1 MAAVHGGHSGHMP
14 ATGDRKALAWAGWLT
29 GLYFV
34 IELAIGIWTGSVA
47 VMSDAFHT
55 FSAVGG
61 VLIALVAIRL
71 GDRRSSPARTFGY
84 VRAEIL
90 GALFNGLFLV
100 VMALF
105 VLWMGAMRLMEPIH
119 LPTTP
124 MLAAAAGG
132 IITELIALRLLYAR
146 SKDNLN
152 MKGALW
158 HIIQTFVGS
167 FLIIVSA
174 LVIRFTGFL
183 AIDPLLG
190 MVFGVVLLWASWGII
205 RDALHILLQGTPGDL
220 DMEAAIEA
228 LRQVPGVT
236 DVHHVHA
243 WSLTSGMN
251 IFSSHVCVRDPR
263 EGQRVLEEATQMLRD
278 RFKVYFR
285 HCRSRSAASPV
296 RRRRRRST
304 SRDLGRTIL
313 TPARIQP
320 PDFILS
326 DAADLIT
333 EIG

>member
-1 MAAVHGGHSGHMP
+1 MAAGHGGHSGHMP
-14 ATGDRKALAWAGWLT
+14 ATGNRKALAWAGWLT

-34 IELAIGIWTGSVA
+34 VELAIGIWTGSVA
-47 VMSDAFHT
+47 VLSDAFHT

-61 VLIALVAIRL
+61 VLIALVATRL
-71 GDRRSSPARTFGY
+71 SDRKSSPARTFGY

-124 MLAAAAGG
+124 MLVAAAGG

-146 SKDNLN
+146 SQDNLN

-174 LVIRFTGFL
+174 LVIHFTGFL

-205 RDALHILLQGTPGDL
+205 RDALHILLQGTPQDF
-220 DMEAAIEA
+220 DMEGAISA
-228 LRQVPGVT
+228 LGQLEGVA

-243 WSLTSGMN
+243 WSLTSGLN
-251 IFSSHVCVRDPR
+251 IFSSHVCVREARD
-263 EGQRVLEEATQMLRD
+263 GQRVLEQATRLLRD
-278 RFKVYFR
+278 RFNVYFSTLQIEER
-285 HCRSRSAASPV
+285 CLSDEEAAASIDIMAETAEREGHV
-296 RRRRRRST
+296 
-304 SRDLGRTIL
+304 GAH
-313 TPARIQP
+313 PA
-320 PDFILS
+320 
-326 DAADLIT
+326 A
-333 EIG
+333 

>member
-1 MAAVHGGHSGHMP
+1 MASSQGGHSGHVP
-14 ATGDRKALAWAGWLT
+14 ATSDRKALIWSGWLT

-34 IELAIGIWTGSVA
+34 VELAIGIWTGSVA
-47 VMSDAFHT
+47 VLSDAFHT

-71 GDRRSSPARTFGY
+71 SDRKSSPARTFGY

-100 VMALF
+100 AMALL
-105 VLWMGAMRLMEPIH
+105 VLWMGAMRLMEPVE

-132 IITELIALRLLYAR
+132 IVIELIALRLLYAR

-158 HIIQTFVGS
+158 HIIQTFIGS
-167 FLIIVSA
+167 FLIIISA

-190 MVFGVVLLWASWGII
+190 MAFGVVLLWASWGII
-205 RDALHILLQGTPGDL
+205 RDALHILLQGTPQDL
-220 DMEAAIEA
+220 EINDAIGA
-228 LRQVPGVT
+228 LQALPGVA

-243 WSLTSGMN
+243 WSLTSGVN
-251 IFSSHVCVRDPR
+251 VFSSHLLVPDAH
-263 EGQRVLEEATQMLRD
+263 EAQRVLEEATRLLRQ
-278 RFKVYFR
+278 RFNIYFSTIQIEER
-285 HCRSRSAASPV
+285 CLDLEEDAQAIDIVREPDAAASAAEGESHGDMRVKRGP
-296 RRRRRRST
+296 
-304 SRDLGRTIL
+304 
-313 TPARIQP
+313 
-320 PDFILS
+320 
-326 DAADLIT
+326 
-333 EIG
+333 